1 MFNFGKIYFDSP
13 GIESQYNMGAQ
24 SLASLS
30 KYNGW
35 SAERVLRHVAYWCFW
50 LLLYSTVNSEK
61 VPMFWEWIKAELIIM
76 LVKLPYTY
84 TMMYVLVPKFLIRQ
98 RYLAFFCWAMVITL
112 LGGEGIALVYDFYV
126 GPVLFGKD
134 FYFDFA
140 GFFYKTI
147 DLVYISTFPV
157 IYKLHQFF
165 VLQEKRNQRIIEQ
178 KLQAELELLKN
189 QLQPHFLFNTLN
201 NLYGLVL
208 TSDKNAGRAVLH
220 LSSMMSYM
228 LYECNAKSIALQK
241 EVAHLKNYIELE
253 KIRYGDRLQVSFESG
268 GDISETQIE
277 PLLLSG
283 FVENAFKHGPGNN
296 LQPSWIRIN
305 LWVKDGELDYLVEN
319 SVHAPETRSEAT
331 PQESGIGLDNIKKR
345 LSLIYPGRH
354 HLKIEENADTFLIHL
369 KLQIAS
375 KAN

>member
-1 MFNFGKIYFDSP
+1 MFNFGKIYT
-13 GIESQYNMGAQ
+13 
-24 SLASLS
+24 
-30 KYNGW
+30 GW
-35 SAERVLRHVAYWCFW
+35 STERVLRHVAYWCFW

-61 VPMFWEWIKAELIIM
+61 VPMFWGWVKVELVIM

-84 TMMYVLVPKFLIRQ
+84 TMMYVLVPRFLIRQ
-98 RYLAFFCWAMVITL
+98 RYLIFFCWAMVITL
-112 LGGEGIALVYDFYV
+112 LGGELIVLIYNYYV
-126 GPVLFGKD
+126 GPVLFYKPINLD
-134 FYFDFA
+134 FS

-165 VLQEKRNQRIIEQ
+165 VQQEKQNQQIVEQ

-208 TSDKNAGRAVLH
+208 TNDKNAGRAVLH

-268 GDISETQIE
+268 GEINETWIE

-305 LWVKDGELDYLVEN
+305 LWVQNGELDYLVEN
-319 SVHAPETRSEAT
+319 SMHAPESGTEEPA
-331 PQESGIGLDNIKKR
+331 QASGIGLDNIKKR
-345 LSLIYPGRH
+345 LLLIYPGRH
-354 HLKIEENADTFLIHL
+354 HLKIEDNAETFLIHL
-369 KLQIAS
+369 KLRIAG
-375 KAN
+375 KTP